1 MSILK
6 KIILH
11 TCLIIGVLISI
22 FPFYWLIV
30 MSTNDSSAAYTFPP
44 VWTFGDQ
51 FFVNVQKVFAEIPF
65 LQSMFNTLIVST
77 LSTVLV
83 LFFSSL
89 AGFVFAKFKFPGK
102 NKLFIFTLTTM
113 MIPAQLSLIP
123 MFIMMQEIGWID
135 SYKALIIPGLVSAFG
150 IFWIKQYAEGAI
162 HDDLLNAAR
171 IDGCGIFRMYWNIAL
186 PVLKPALAFL
196 AIFNFMAVWND
207 YLWPLIVLNDP
218 SKYTLMVA
226 LANLKGL
233 HATDHAAVMTGT
245 FLGTLPLIALFLIAS
260 RQFISDIAAGAVK
273 D

>member
-1 MSILK
+1 MK
-6 KIILH
+6 KFLLH
-11 TCLIIGVLISI
+11 MCLIMGVIISI

-30 MSTNDSSAAYTFPP
+30 MATNISSASFKFPP

-51 FFVNVQKVFAEIPF
+51 LFINIQKVFAEVDF
-65 LQSMFNTLIVST
+65 LKSITNTIFVST
-77 LSTVLV
+77 ITTVFV
-83 LFFSSL
+83 LFFSTL
-89 AGFVFAKFKFPGK
+89 AGFVFAKFEFPGK
-102 NKLFIFTLTTM
+102 NKLFFFTLGTM

-123 MFIMMQEIGWID
+123 NFILMQEFGWID
-135 SYKALIIPGLVSAFG
+135 SYKALIIPGLASAFG

-171 IDGCGIFRMYWNIAL
+171 IDGCGIFRMYWSVAL
-186 PVLKPALAFL
+186 PVLRPSIAFL
-196 AIFNFMAVWND
+196 AIFTFMGVWND

-233 HATDHAAVMTGT
+233 HQTDIAAVMTGT
-245 FLGTLPLIALFLIAS
+245 LLGTVPLIILFLIVS
-260 RQFISDIAAGAVK
+260 KQFISDIAAGAVK

>member
-1 MSILK
+1 MSKLK
-6 KIILH
+6 KFVLH
-11 TCLIIGVLISI
+11 ASLIMGVIISI
-22 FPFYWLIV
+22 FPFYWLMV
-30 MSTNDSSAAYTFPP
+30 MATNDSSASFKFPP

-51 FFVNVQKVFAEIPF
+51 LLINIEKVFAEVDF
-65 LQSMFNTLIVST
+65 LQSVLNTVFVATI
-77 LSTVLV
+77 STVLV

-89 AGFVFAKFKFPGK
+89 AGFVFAKFDFPGK
-102 NKLFIFTLTTM
+102 KKLFVFTLTTM

-123 MFIMMQEIGWID
+123 MFIMMQNFGWID

-150 IFWIKQYAEGAI
+150 IFWVKQYAEGAI

-171 IDGCGIFRMYWNIAL
+171 IDGCGIFRMYWSVAL

-196 AIFNFMAVWND
+196 GIFNFMGVWND

-233 HATDHAAVMTGT
+233 HQTDTAAVMTGT
-245 FLGTLPLIALFLIAS
+245 LLGTLPLIVLFLIVS
-260 RQFISDIAAGAVK
+260 RQFISDIAAGAIK